1 MLTEAVRVVADWLA
15 HATHGVNAQLST
27 VPKDGGMSSAAMVT
41 IYDETRHPEVARG
54 QVPDTLPALLVST
67 SATPLNTVSNAV
79 RPFPADAEIELGIRY
94 AVSRAA
100 TDQSTT
106 DLAQIDRAVR
116 RSLGALW
123 TTAAGESARARNSVH
138 LISWRSYRLELYQA
152 NDDTHVTAAMVV
164 TITARDVWAAS

>member
-15 HATHGVNAQLST
+15 HATYGVNAQLTTMPRDAGITAAASVT
-27 VPKDGGMSSAAMVT
+27 V
-41 IYDETRHPEVARG
+41 YDETRHPEVARG
-54 QVPDTLPALLVST
+54 QVPDLLPALLVST
-67 SATPLNTVSNAV
+67 SATPLTNTSNAV
-79 RPFPADAEIELGIRY
+79 RPFPADSEIELGIRY

-106 DLAQIDRAVR
+106 DVAQLDRAVR
-116 RSLGALW
+116 RSLGALF

-152 NDDTHVTAAMVV
+152 NDDTHVTAAMVLTV
-164 TITARDVWAAS
+164 MARDVWAAS

>member
-1 MLTEAVRVVADWLA
+1 MLTESVRVVADWLA
-15 HATHGVNAQLST
+15 HATYGVNAQLAT
-27 VPKDGGMSSAAMVT
+27 VPCDTGVTAAATVT

-54 QVPDTLPALLVST
+54 QLPDALPALLVST
-67 SATPLNTVSNAV
+67 SATPLTTQSNAV
-79 RPFPADAEIELGIRY
+79 RPFPADTDLELGIRY

-106 DLAQIDRAVR
+106 DVAQIDRAVR
-116 RSLGALW
+116 RSLGTLF

-164 TITARDVWAAS
+164 TLTARDVWAAS